1 MTWKKRLAYL
11 AVGTL
16 ATAGL
21 TGAFGSAAFAEGDD
35 RVAPTSGPEFTAL
48 AQTLLDDASVQAVAK
63 DADGNVVIYT
73 TEAASALTAEAKATV
88 KGATNVSY
96 VQLAAP
102 LEAYDTNDVVG
113 GAGYVSFASP
123 EPGQGGL
130 CSVGYAGWSPEGAP
144 AIISAGHCTSD
155 DAYTYSYLTL
165 PSGDPAGGG
174 AEDNSDVQ
182 FTQPLGTLAFSQYGG
197 PGNSNGADG
206 DVNSVDIAA
215 INVVNEDL
223 DPLAEVTDWTTAAS
237 EDLSLSTVPVRSVG
251 EAVANSPITKSG
263 RTTGSTNGTVVVID
277 GWAKVSNRYVYGFGS
292 LLTSAE
298 GDSGGSMIQGD
309 TAVGVLSGGGET
321 ADGQPFV
328 WGANLE
334 AGLALTGGYTV
345 ALFIDTPTLT
355 APGDGGDVYSG
366 GSIQGKAPAGTTLV
380 VTQGSSDPFTVPVNG
395 SGDWAFNAPGAEG
408 TYDYT
413 IRAEKGFDSS
423 EATDF
428 TVNVVPTP
436 IAAPTF
442 TSPANG
448 SRVETEVTTLSGK
461 GEPGASLELTGDV
474 EATTTV
480 GEDGAWSVDVELGY
494 GKYTVTAVQTR
505 QSSDAARASAD
516 PNVSDPTTVKFD
528 VVPVAPK
535 ITDPKS
541 GSSFT
546 EGSGPTT
553 ISGTGINGATVEVWL
568 NGASAGK
575 ATVADGKWSVKLGGQ
590 IAAGAITIEAT
601 QTIEGAVSNKAD
613 SSITIVAAN
622 NGGGGNG
629 GNGGSGNG
637 SGELAS
643 TGADATLPLA
653 GGSIALILAAGALL
667 LVVRRREA
675 ARQNS

>member
-21 TGAFGSAAFAEGDD
+21 TGAFGATAFAAGEDK
-35 RVAPTSGPEFTAL
+35 VLPTAGPEFTAL
-48 AQTLLDDASVQAVAK
+48 AQTVLADANVQGFAK
-63 DADGNVVIYT
+63 NNTGDVVIVQVEGEDLSAST
-73 TEAASALTAEAKATV
+73 KAAIE
-88 KGATNVSY
+88 GATNVKY
-96 VQLAAP
+96 IELAAP
-102 LEAYDTNDVVG
+102 IEAYSTDDVVG
-113 GAGYVSFASP
+113 GAGYFSGATPDATS
-123 EPGQGGL
+123 GGL
-130 CSVGYAGWSPEGAP
+130 CSVGYAGWSPEGEP
-144 AIISAGHCTSD
+144 AVISAGHCTGD
-155 DAYTYSYLTL
+155 NELKYSWLTL
-165 PSGDPAGGG
+165 PTGDTAGGG
-174 AEDNSDVQ
+174 AADNSTVQ
-182 FTQPLGTLAFSQYGG
+182 FTQPLGVLAFSQYGG
-197 PGNSNGADG
+197 TGNSNGADG
-206 DVNSVDIAA
+206 DTTSVDIAA
-215 INVVNEDL
+215 IDVTNTDL
-223 DPLAEVTDWTTAAS
+223 TTLPEVTDWTTADT

-251 EAVANSPITKSG
+251 EAVAGAPITKSG
-263 RTTGSTNGTVVVID
+263 RTTGQTSGEVVITD
-277 GWAKVSNRYVYGFGS
+277 GWVQVSGRYVYGFGS
-292 LLTSAE
+292 LMTSAE

-309 TAVGVLSGGGET
+309 TAVGVLSGGGKT
-321 ADGQPFV
+321 NDGQDFV

-380 VTQGSSDPFTVPVNG
+380 VTQGSGDPFTVPVNG

-423 EATDF
+423 DATDF

-442 TSPANG
+442 TSPADG

-494 GKYTVTAVQTR
+494 GKYSVTAVQSR

-541 GSSFT
+541 GSSFI
-546 EGSGPTT
+546 EGEGPTA
-553 ISGTGINGATVEVWL
+553 ISGTGIDGATVEVWL

-575 ATVADGKWSVKLGGQ
+575 ATVKDGKWSVKLGGQ

-601 QTIEGAVSNKAD
+601 QSIDGAVSNKAG